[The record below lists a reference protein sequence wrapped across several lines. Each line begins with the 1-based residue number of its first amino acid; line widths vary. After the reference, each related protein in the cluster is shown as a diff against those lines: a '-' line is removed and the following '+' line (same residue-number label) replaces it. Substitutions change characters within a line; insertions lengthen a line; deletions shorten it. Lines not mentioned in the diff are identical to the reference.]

1 MPPSDRRADRSAW
14 SIAAG
19 ALLALAIVASG
30 LSFAVGSRGTLFPIA
45 GVFAALAVL
54 VFLGGRLAS
63 PRLLSPPP
71 GSGAT
76 DTEAV
81 TVAMADETPP
91 APVPPATPA
100 RELLELRDRLIAT
113 ETHPLK
119 RIPASDLSGPAREV
133 ADRLNARL
141 DALSGTEKE
150 QQQFIAD
157 VSHELRTPLT
167 VLRGTLEVALEEDRP
182 AEEYREAIGNALLEI
197 RHLARISQNIL
208 FLARGDSGR
217 VTLSFSNQELA
228 RFVSDVTRELQPAAT
243 DHALELS
250 VDVPPGSVIAFIDP
264 GRMQQVLHNLLEN
277 AMRYT
282 PPGGSVRVGLSTSAS
297 EARIEVTDTGV
308 GIPERDLP
316 FVFER
321 FFRSDRARRA
331 YTGGSGLGLSIVRW
345 IVEAHKG
352 KVEIASALDRGT
364 TVTVRLPLVT

>member
-1 MPPSDRRADRSAW
+1 VDRRSD
-14 SIAAG
+14 
-19 ALLALAIVASG
+19 
-30 LSFAVGSRGTLFPIA
+30 
-45 GVFAALAVL
+45 
-54 VFLGGRLAS
+54 
-63 PRLLSPPP
+63 PPFR
-71 GSGAT
+71 
-76 DTEAV
+76 EA
-81 TVAMADETPP
+81 EHG
-91 APVPPATPA
+91 
-100 RELLELRDRLIAT
+100 ELEKLRDRLVET
-113 ETHPLK
+113 EGKPLK
-119 RIPASDLSGPAREV
+119 RIPAAELAGTAREV
-133 ADRLNARL
+133 VERLNARL

-208 FLARGDSGR
+208 FLARGESGR
-217 VTLSFSNQELA
+217 VTLSFSNQDLA
-228 RFVSDVTRELQPAAT
+228 RFVAEVTGELQPAAG
-243 DHALELS
+243 DHDLSLS
-250 VDVPPGSVIAFIDP
+250 VEVPERTVVAFIDP

-282 PPGGSVRVGLSTSAS
+282 PPDGSVRVRLTTAPG
-297 EARIEVTDTGV
+297 EARIEVKDTGV
-308 GIPERDLP
+308 GIPEADLP

-352 KVEIASALDRGT
+352 TVEIASELDLGT
-364 TVTVRLPLVT
+364 TVVVKLPLVT